1 MTERL
6 LEDHR
11 LRRSQW
17 SKDYAITEDMFDLL
31 LLSPHMKVLDLSE
44 DYLNTRYDLQRN
56 FRIFRLASDRCL
68 VLTRPI
74 VNSAL

>member
-31 LLSPHMKVLDLSE
+31 LLSPHMKVLDLSQ
-44 DYLNTRYDLQRN
+44 DYIGTGHDLQRN
-56 FRIFRLASDRCL
+56 FRIFRLASVNCL
-68 VLTRPI
+68 VLIRPI